1 MTYRQILLIIYVIY
15 IVLMSFFTLILFKK
29 DKKRAIK
36 GDIRIKE
43 KSLLFSSAFG
53 GGLSALIGRIM
64 FHHKTDKK
72 YFSIVIY
79 LSTLCEILVL
89 ILLLI
94 GGLK

>member
-1 MTYRQILLIIYVIY
+1 
-15 IVLMSFFTLILFKK
+15 MSFFTLILFKK

-36 GDIRIKE
+36 GEIRIKE

-53 GGLSALIGRIM
+53 GGLGALIGRII